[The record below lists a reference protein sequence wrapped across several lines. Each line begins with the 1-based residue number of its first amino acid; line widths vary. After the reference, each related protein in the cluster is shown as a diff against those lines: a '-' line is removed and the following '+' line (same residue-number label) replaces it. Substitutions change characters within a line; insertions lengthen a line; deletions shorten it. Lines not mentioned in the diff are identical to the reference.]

1 MRWCILCDILI
12 RDFGRFGG
20 LEGFCTSICFVSWL
34 RLPADGGSVRYGV
47 QCLMV
52 AESEDETGWWILFY
66 LVYNCK
72 EGYSTGLRD
81 VDGKQKQKQKEKE
94 SI

>member
-1 MRWCILCDILI
+1 
-12 RDFGRFGG
+12 
-20 LEGFCTSICFVSWL
+20 
-34 RLPADGGSVRYGV
+34 
-47 QCLMV
+47 MV